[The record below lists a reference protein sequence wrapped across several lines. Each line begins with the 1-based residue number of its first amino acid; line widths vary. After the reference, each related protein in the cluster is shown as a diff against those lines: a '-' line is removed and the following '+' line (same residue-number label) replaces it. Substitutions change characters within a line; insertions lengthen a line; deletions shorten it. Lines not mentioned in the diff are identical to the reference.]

1 MSFAMVLAIL
11 AFFAFQ
17 KMPFRGHRTM
27 SRMATRIHTSEAP
40 SLCYYKVRSPSSIA
54 RKPYYTLEK
63 YFEYKDLH
71 GENYAYFRLGWV
83 VGEAR
88 TVPLFLCDCPNL

>member
-1 MSFAMVLAIL
+1 MHFAMFFAII

-17 KMPFRGHRTM
+17 LPVEETINDEPNGHVHADVGT
-27 SRMATRIHTSEAP
+27 AP
-40 SLCYYKVRSPSSIA
+40 LCYYKVRSPSSIA